1 MTDGLLATDVNR
13 FLRYL
18 GVERQLSPITLL
30 NYQRQLDAI
39 MQIADEIGLKSW
51 QQCDAATVRGF
62 VVRSRKKNLSPA
74 SLALRL
80 SALRSFFDWLV
91 SQGGL
96 KANPAK
102 GIATPKAP
110 RHLPKNID
118 VDDVNRLLDIDL
130 NDPLAVRDRAMLE
143 VMYGAGLRL
152 SELVNLDLK
161 HLDLE
166 SGEVWVMGKG
176 SKERRLPIGRN
187 AVSWIEHWLDLRG
200 LFGADE
206 DALFLSKLGKR
217 ISARNVQKRFAE
229 WGIKQGLNSHV
240 HPHKLRHSFATHML
254 ESSGDL
260 RGVQELLGHANLSTT
275 QIYTHLDFQHLAS
288 VYDAAHPRAKRGEIM
303 RFYRPLGQIS
313 ALTFDLDDT
322 LYDNRPV
329 ILRTEQESLAF
340 VQNYHP
346 ALKTMQNKDFQKLR
360 QSLRETEPEIYHD
373 VTEWR
378 RRAVE
383 QAMLNAGLSAQD
395 AATGAEA
402 AMENFAKWR
411 SRIDVPQETHDTLAK
426 LAEKWPLVA
435 ITNGNAQPELFGLG
449 NYFQFVLRAG
459 PHGRSKPFNDM
470 YHLAAEKL
478 DLPLGEIL
486 HVGDDLTT
494 DVAGAIR
501 CGMQAC
507 WIKPENADLMT
518 TPDSRLL
525 PHVEISRLASLT
537 TLI

>member
-1 MTDGLLATDVNR
+1 MTDSPLSQDVAR

-18 GVERQLSPITLL
+18 GVERQLSPVTLL

-39 MQIADEIGLKSW
+39 IALAGETGLQSW
-51 QQCDAATVRGF
+51 QQCDAAMVRSSA
-62 VVRSRKKNLSPA
+62 VRSRRKGLGPA

-91 SQGGL
+91 NQGEL

-102 GIATPKAP
+102 SVSAPKAP

-152 SELVNLDLK
+152 SELVGLDIK
-161 HLDLE
+161 HLDLDT
-166 SGEVWVMGKG
+166 GEVWVMGKG

-187 AVSWIEHWLDLRG
+187 AVAWIEHWLDLRG
-200 LFGADE
+200 LFGSDD

-288 VYDAAHPRAKRGEIM
+288 VYDAAHPRAKRG
-303 RFYRPLGQIS
+303 
-313 ALTFDLDDT
+313 
-322 LYDNRPV
+322 
-329 ILRTEQESLAF
+329 
-340 VQNYHP
+340 
-346 ALKTMQNKDFQKLR
+346 K
-360 QSLRETEPEIYHD
+360 
-373 VTEWR
+373 
-378 RRAVE
+378 
-383 QAMLNAGLSAQD
+383 
-395 AATGAEA
+395 
-402 AMENFAKWR
+402 
-411 SRIDVPQETHDTLAK
+411 
-426 LAEKWPLVA
+426 
-435 ITNGNAQPELFGLG
+435 
-449 NYFQFVLRAG
+449 
-459 PHGRSKPFNDM
+459 
-470 YHLAAEKL
+470 
-478 DLPLGEIL
+478 
-486 HVGDDLTT
+486 
-494 DVAGAIR
+494 
-501 CGMQAC
+501 
-507 WIKPENADLMT
+507 
-518 TPDSRLL
+518 
-525 PHVEISRLASLT
+525 
-537 TLI
+537 